1 MTRPTR
7 ELQLATLL
15 LLCGAFPLT
24 AAEIRFSDAA
34 RAAAPE
40 KPLTAKPVPS
50 FGVVPFRFDKAA
62 ASLKAENVARTNP
75 VAAFLRAQ
83 EFEPAE
89 TDEDVVFSAGSLE
102 FWVNKATGSEIL
114 LNLDRYA
121 EAEPQHEPIADAALV
136 RRATEY
142 VGSHLTG
149 IDSREVRFL
158 KIKRQMDSSG
168 QVDARGQPTGE
179 IKERVAN
186 HIVIFERVIGQISV
200 VGPGEKIRVYFA
212 SNGDVIGHSKIW
224 RRLGRA
230 VRRRPVLPAEAVRE
244 AFAAAHEKDPGPEIY
259 VDRIYFG
266 YYAAGRYTRQD
277 TLSPVYILGYTYG
290 PYSKRVLEV
299 FDAYTG
305 KVLQPID
312 EGPAD
317 TRVAKR

>member
-1 MTRPTR
+1 V
-7 ELQLATLL
+7 ATLL
-15 LLCGAFPLT
+15 LLCGAVPLT
-24 AAEIRFSDAA
+24 SAEIRFAEA
-34 RAAAPE
+34 VRAAAPE
-40 KPLTAKPVPS
+40 KPLAAKPVPS

-62 ASLKAENVARTNP
+62 ASLKAEDVARTNP
-75 VAAFLRAQ
+75 VARSLRAQ
-83 EFEPAE
+83 KLESAE
-89 TDEDVVFSAGSLE
+89 TDEDVIFSAGPLE

-121 EAEPQHEPIADAALV
+121 EAEPQQEPIADAVLV

-142 VGSHLTG
+142 VRSHLAD

-158 KIKRQMDSSG
+158 KIKRQMDSAG

-186 HIVIFERVIGQISV
+186 HIVIFERVIGQIPV

-212 SNGDVIGHSKIW
+212 SNGDAIGHSKIW
-224 RRLGRA
+224 RRLGKA
-230 VRRRPVLPAEAVRE
+230 ALRRPVLPAEAVRE
-244 AFAAAHEKDPGPEIY
+244 AFAAAHEKDPGPGIY

-290 PYSKRVLEV
+290 PYSKRVLEI

-317 TRVAKR
+317 TRVGKQ